1 MGRNGFQS
9 LLINALVESVTHK
22 DGELIALF
30 ALEVYLLSFSL
41 ELLEGVVGEDHLEGR
56 QQNNAQQEQ

>member
-1 MGRNGFQS
+1 M
-9 LLINALVESVTHK
+9 IDALVESVTHK

-56 QQNNAQQEQ
+56 QQNNAQQEQR